1 MNVHFKNCDD
11 VNRNAGVFDI
21 SIPIQ
26 LLVSKSFRI
35 NLDNFPDVSDADRWA
50 ALSPIG
56 NARCF
61 SNPTVINHC
70 TGDILAPVDQITK
83 R

>member
-35 NLDNFPDVSDADRWA
+35 YNVSCM
-50 ALSPIG
+50 LY
-56 NARCF
+56 
-61 SNPTVINHC
+61 
-70 TGDILAPVDQITK
+70 K
-83 R
+83 